1 MGWGSLK
8 RGSLSNRRLTSRL
21 VTARRMPATR
31 RPSGVGSTC
40 WGLRKK
46 RRPQAREA
54 SAWRAASSAPG
65 FSTAVRSSSSVSRLL
80 GRGTSVSNMGYFS
93 VVPLVT
99 LPQALFNLRH
109 PLPVSWGGWTW
120 PLTLN
125 SVLEAQEIRRIQN
138 GPGSWQLNHLPKLL
152 EGGGGGRGEVRS
164 RALST
169 PGPTRVQPW
178 WEKP

>member
-1 MGWGSLK
+1 MGRMWVTPGWDGALLK
-8 RGSLSNRRLTSRL
+8 RGSLGNMRLTSSL

-54 SAWRAASSAPG
+54 SARRAASSTPG
-65 FSTAVRSSSSVSRLL
+65 FSVAVRSSSSVSRFL
-80 GRGTSVSNMGYFS
+80 GRGTSVSSIEYFRS
-93 VVPLVT
+93 VPLVT

-109 PLPVSWGGWTW
+109 PLPVSWGDWTW

-138 GPGSWQLNHLPKLL
+138 GLGSWQLNHLPKLL
-152 EGGGGGRGEVRS
+152 EGGDGARGK
-164 RALST
+164 
-169 PGPTRVQPW
+169 GQVQSP
-178 WEKP
+178 EHS